1 MCKENNG
8 GIIVAGENYGQ
19 GSSREHA
26 ALAPMYLGI
35 KAVLAK
41 SFARIH
47 LANLV
52 NFGLLPLVFDDKSD
66 YDKIDEMDELK
77 IENVDSLYDS
87 FDLTIENVTK
97 KETYKVHAPISKEDV
112 EILMAGGAL
121 NYIRNQQ

>member
-77 IENVDSLYDS
+77 IENVDSLYNS